1 MVDSGAM
8 EWLQRAG
15 AVLVFVTLG
24 VVVVSLFGGFQTAI
38 AQPVALILGIAM
50 GALMVAIFLKVALV
64 PERRYTGWVRSITN
78 RNARYLF
85 GLLLLL
91 WIGAMAFLASLNLPA
106 NTVGAPALV
115 GLFAGF
121 FIFMGFI
128 WAVISE

>member
-1 MVDSGAM
+1 M
-8 EWLQRAG
+8 ERLQRAG
-15 AVLVFVTLG
+15 IVLAVMVLG

-50 GALMVAIFLKVALV
+50 GAVMIAVLLKAALV
-64 PERRYTGWVRSITN
+64 PERRFTGWVSSITN

-85 GLLLLL
+85 GALLLL
-91 WIGAMAFLASLNLPA
+91 WIGAMGALASLNLPA

-128 WAVISE
+128 WAVISD

>member
-1 MVDSGAM
+1 M
-8 EWLQRAG
+8 ERLQRAG
-15 AVLVFVTLG
+15 GVLAFLILG

-50 GALMVAIFLKVALV
+50 GAVMVYVLLKVALV
-64 PERRYTGWVRSITN
+64 PERRYTSWVRSVTN

-85 GLLLLL
+85 GVLLLL
-91 WIGAMAFLASLNLPA
+91 WMGAMAVLASLNLPA
-106 NTVGAPALV
+106 NTVGGPALL